1 MSIKW
6 DGEGLPPVGTR
17 CEYNSESRGWVV
29 CEILLY
35 RKTVVIMESDIEGE
49 GITMTHTKNAEFRPI
64 RTEAERKRKEI
75 AQQMCTL
82 FGNGI
87 EIDEKEGYGKAWL
100 DAYDAIAA
108 GKIPGIRLTD
118 DPGN

>member
-1 MSIKW
+1 MSIEW
-6 DGEGLPPVGTR
+6 NGEGLPPVG
-17 CEYNSESRGWVV
+17 CECEAFDGVSWFPVV
-29 CEILLY
+29 IVGRYDGFAFAWNYDY
-35 RKTVVIMESDIEGE
+35 RKTLTVNDEHSI
-49 GITMTHTKNAEFRPI
+49 NFRPI
-64 RTEAERKRKEI
+64 RTEAERKRREI
-75 AQQMCTL
+75 AQQMCNL

-118 DPGN
+118 DAGN